1 MRLTKI
7 RVRNYKS
14 FIDSGEVRLEQVQAL
29 VGENNAGKSNML
41 HAIEWFL
48 SAGTGGVSAEDVPDK
63 DNPMVVE
70 SEFSELTQDE
80 RKQLRRYLLGEKLV
94 IRKEMR
100 IVIDEKSGKSKL
112 DVAFHGYIAEPK
124 EWWLSVE
131 KVVEQEGARPKWAE
145 IAEKF
150 GILEYVKTPE
160 GKVDKKSYEQGVG
173 KILVER
179 EDIEYDEPKLADA
192 KALGFQQNLLR
203 LLPEFYLLPAITD
216 YSDEIDKRSSSTVF
230 RRLMGQLSDRILKAD
245 PRYQELEGA
254 LRTIKN
260 LLNPAVGAAG
270 AEQGQLRM
278 PSLAAVENQ
287 LRELIARLMPSVK
300 HVQVEV
306 AITETQDLF
315 SSGVALQVDDGV
327 LTDVLDKGHGLQ
339 RSVVFGLLQMLIK
352 NSRNEQKDQGQQGAQ
367 VTRPILLAIE
377 EPELYIHPQSQRLI
391 YHVLEEFGSGQ
402 LADGNA
408 NDQVIYSTHSPAF
421 LSVSDYE
428 RVAIV
433 RKTDA
438 AVGSKVLQCDAGV
451 LGDVHEKK
459 AFKLLNSFDLRHNQL
474 FFAQRVVLVE
484 GEQDDICIVATG
496 RKLGLFKEFPEEVG
510 FSIIVTGNKEEIP
523 KFQKVLNAF
532 GVNYATLLEMDGKP
546 EDEGKNAEILALA
559 GGNRVVQLPKTME
572 DAAGLANHFKDTHQC
587 VQYFLDPAR
596 ITAELEAKVA
606 ELLQ

>member
-7 RVRNYKS
+7 RVQNYKS
-14 FIDSGEVRLEQVQAL
+14 FIDSGEIRLEQVQAL
-29 VGENNAGKSNML
+29 VGENNAGKSNL
-41 HAIEWFL
+41 LRAIEWFL
-48 SAGTGGVSAEDVPDK
+48 SAGTGGVAGEDVPDK
-63 DNPMVVE
+63 ANSMTVE
-70 SEFSELTQDE
+70 AEFSDLTQQE

-94 IRKEMR
+94 IRKELR
-100 IVIDEKSGKSKL
+100 VGTDEKSGKAKL
-112 DVAFHGYIAEPK
+112 EVAFHGYIAEPK

-131 KVVEQEGARPKWAE
+131 KVIEQEGARPKWAE
-145 IAEKF
+145 IAEKY
-150 GILEYVKTPE
+150 GLLAYVKTPE

-173 KILVER
+173 KLLVER
-179 EDIEYDEPKLADA
+179 DDIEYDEPKLADA

-203 LLPEFYLLPAITD
+203 VLPDFYLLPAITD

-260 LLNPAVGAAG
+260 LLNPAIGGAG
-270 AEQGQLRM
+270 EQEQLRL
-278 PSLAAVENQ
+278 PSLATVETQ
-287 LRELIARLMPSVK
+287 LRDLIARLMPSVK

-315 SSGVALQVDDGV
+315 SSGVALRVDDGV

-352 NSRNEQKDQGQQGAQ
+352 NSRVEQNDQGQQAAQ
-367 VTRPILLAIE
+367 DLKPILLAIE

-421 LSVSDYE
+421 LNVADYE
-428 RVAIV
+428 KVAIV
-433 RKTDA
+433 RKTDPA
-438 AVGSKVLQCDAGV
+438 LGSKVLQCDAGV
-451 LGDVHEKK
+451 LGDVNEKR

-474 FFAQRVVLVE
+474 FFARRVVLVE
-484 GEQDDICIVATG
+484 GEQDEICIVATG
-496 RKLGLFKEFPEEVG
+496 RKLSLFREFPEEIG
-510 FSIIVTGNKEEIP
+510 FSIVVTGNKEEIP

-532 GVNYATLLEMDGKP
+532 GVSYVTLLEMDGKA
-546 EDEGKNAEILALA
+546 EGEGKNAEIIELA
-559 GGNRVVQLPKTME
+559 GANRVVRLPKTME
-572 DAAGLANHFKDTHQC
+572 DAAGLAKHFKDTHEC
-587 VQYFLDPAR
+587 VQHFLEPER
-596 ITAELEAKVA
+596 ITKDLETVVA

>member
-1 MRLTKI
+1 MRLTRI
-7 RVRNYKS
+7 RIQNYKS
-14 FIDSGEVRLEQVQAL
+14 FIDSGVVRLEQVQAL
-29 VGENNAGKSNML
+29 VGENNAGKSNIL

-48 SAGTGGVSAEDVPDK
+48 SAGTAGVSAEDIPNK

-80 RKQLRRYLLGEKLV
+80 RKQLRRYLLGDKLV
-94 IRKEMR
+94 IRKELR
-100 IVIDEKSGKSKL
+100 VGVDEKSGKSKL
-112 DVAFHGYIAEPK
+112 EVAFHGHIAEPK

-145 IAEKF
+145 IAGKF

-173 KILVER
+173 KLLVER

-192 KALGFQQNLLR
+192 KAFGFQQNLLR
-203 LLPEFYLLPAITD
+203 FLPEFYLLPAITD

-245 PRYQELEGA
+245 PKYQELEGA
-254 LRTIKN
+254 LGTIKN
-260 LLNPAVGAAG
+260 LLNPAVDGAGG
-270 AEQGQLRM
+270 AQEQLRM
-278 PSLAAVENQ
+278 PSLAAVEDQ
-287 LRELIARLMPSVK
+287 LCELIARLIPSVK

-306 AITETQDLF
+306 AITETHDLF

-352 NSRNEQKDQGQQGAQ
+352 SSRNQQGDQGQQGAQ
-367 VTRPILLAIE
+367 GIRPILLAIE

-391 YHVLEEFGSGQ
+391 FHVLEEFGSGQ

-438 AVGSKVLQCDAGV
+438 AVGSEVLQCDAGV
-451 LGDVHEKK
+451 LGDVNEKK

-474 FFAQRVVLVE
+474 FFARRVALVE
-484 GEQDDICIVATG
+484 GEQDEICIVATG
-496 RKLGLFKEFPEEVG
+496 RKLGLFEEFPEEIG

-532 GVNYATLLEMDGKP
+532 GVSYATLLEMDGKP
-546 EDEGKNAEILALA
+546 AGAGKNSEILALA
-559 GGNRVVQLPKTME
+559 GGNRVVQLPKTLE
-572 DAAGLANHFKDTHQC
+572 DAAGLASHFKDTHQC
-587 VQYFLDPAR
+587 VQHFSDPAR
-596 ITAELEAKVA
+596 ITAELETKVA

>member
-7 RVRNYKS
+7 RVQNYKS
-14 FIDSGEVRLEQVQAL
+14 FIDSGEIRLEQVQAL
-29 VGENNAGKSNML
+29 VGENNAGKSNL
-41 HAIEWFL
+41 LRAIEWFL
-48 SAGTGGVSAEDVPDK
+48 SAGTGGVAAEDVPEK
-63 DNPMVVE
+63 DNPMNVE
-70 SEFSELTQDE
+70 AEFSDLTQLE

-94 IRKEMR
+94 IRKELR
-100 IVIDEKSGKSKL
+100 VGTDEKSGKAKL
-112 DVAFHGYIAEPK
+112 EVAFHGYIAEPK

-131 KVVEQEGARPKWAE
+131 KVIEQEGARPKWAE
-145 IAEKF
+145 IAENH
-150 GILEYVKTPE
+150 GILDYVKNPE

-173 KILVER
+173 KLLVER

-203 LLPEFYLLPAITD
+203 VLPDFYLLPAITD

-260 LLNPAVGAAG
+260 LLNPAIGGAG
-270 AEQGQLRM
+270 EQEQLRL
-278 PSLAAVENQ
+278 PSLATVETQ
-287 LRELIARLMPSVK
+287 LRDLIARLMPSVK

-315 SSGVALQVDDGV
+315 SSGVALRVDDGV

-352 NSRNEQKDQGQQGAQ
+352 NSRVEHNDQGQQTAQ
-367 VTRPILLAIE
+367 DLRPILLAIE

-421 LSVSDYE
+421 LNVADYE
-428 RVAIV
+428 KVAIV
-433 RKTDA
+433 RKTA
-438 AVGSKVLQCDAGV
+438 PALGSKVLQCDAGV
-451 LGDVHEKK
+451 LGNVNEKK

-474 FFAQRVVLVE
+474 FFARRVVLVE
-484 GEQDDICIVATG
+484 GEQDEICIVATG
-496 RKLGLFKEFPEEVG
+496 RKLSLFREFPEEIG
-510 FSIIVTGNKEEIP
+510 FSVVVTGNKEEIP

-532 GVNYATLLEMDGKP
+532 GVSYATLLEMDGKA
-546 EDEGKNAEILALA
+546 EGEGKNAEIIELA
-559 GGNRVVQLPKTME
+559 GTNRVVRLPKTME
-572 DAAGLANHFKDTHQC
+572 DAAGLVKHFKDTHEC
-587 VQYFLDPAR
+587 VQHFLEPAR
-596 ITAELEAKVA
+596 ITKDLENVVV

>member
-1 MRLTKI
+1 MRLTRI
-7 RVRNYKS
+7 RVQNYKS

-94 IRKEMR
+94 IRKELL
-100 IVIDEKSGKSKL
+100 VGVDEKSGKTKL
-112 DVAFHGYIAEPK
+112 EVAFHGYIAEPK

-145 IAEKF
+145 IAEKY
-150 GILEYVKTPE
+150 GILEYVRSPE

-173 KILVER
+173 KLLVER

-260 LLNPAVGAAG
+260 LLNPPAGAAG
-270 AEQGQLRM
+270 AEQEQLRM

-287 LRELIARLMPSVK
+287 LRELISRLMPSVK

-352 NSRNEQKDQGQQGAQ
+352 NSRNQQGAQ
-367 VTRPILLAIE
+367 DIRPILLAIE

-391 YHVLEEFGSGQ
+391 FHVLEEFGSGQ

-433 RKTDA
+433 RKMDA

-451 LGDVHEKK
+451 LGDANEKK
-459 AFKLLNSFDLRHNQL
+459 VFKLLNSFDLRHNQL
-474 FFAQRVVLVE
+474 FFARRVVLVE
-484 GEQDDICIVATG
+484 GEQDEICIVATG
-496 RKLGLFKEFPEEVG
+496 RKLGLFKEFPEEIG

-532 GVNYATLLEMDGKP
+532 GVSYATLLEMDGKP
-546 EDEGKNAEILALA
+546 AGEGKNAEILALA

-587 VQYFLDPAR
+587 VQHFSDPAR
-596 ITAELEAKVA
+596 ITAELETKVA

>member
-1 MRLTKI
+1 
-7 RVRNYKS
+7 
-14 FIDSGEVRLEQVQAL
+14 
-29 VGENNAGKSNML
+29 ML

-48 SAGTGGVSAEDVPDK
+48 SAGTGGVSADDVPDK
-63 DNPMVVE
+63 GRPMVVE

-94 IRKEMR
+94 IRKELR
-100 IVIDEKSGKSKL
+100 VVGVDDKSGKTKL
-112 DVAFHGYIAEPK
+112 EVAFHGYIAEPK
-124 EWWLSVE
+124 DWWLSVE
-131 KVVEQEGARPKWAE
+131 KVVEHEGGRPKWAE

-150 GILEYVKTPE
+150 EIIDYVKIE
-160 GKVDKKSYEQGVG
+160 GKVDKKSYDQGVG
-173 KILVER
+173 KLLVER
-179 EDIEYDEPKLADA
+179 EDIEYDEPRLADA

-203 LLPEFYLLPAITD
+203 LLPDFYLLPAITD

-254 LRTIKN
+254 LRTIKK
-260 LLNPAVGAAG
+260 LLNPADAAG
-270 AEQGQLRM
+270 EAQEELRM

-306 AITETQDLF
+306 AITEMQDLF
-315 SSGVALQVDDGV
+315 SSGVALRVDDGV

-352 NSRNEQKDQGQQGAQ
+352 NSRNHQEDQAQ
-367 VTRPILLAIE
+367 PVAKEIRPILLAIE

-391 YHVLEEFGSGQ
+391 FQALEEFGAGR
-402 LADGNA
+402 LNDGNV

-421 LSVSDYE
+421 LHVADYE
-428 RVAIV
+428 RVAIL

-438 AVGSKVLQCDAGV
+438 AVGSKVLQCSAGV
-451 LGDVHEKK
+451 LGDVNEKK

-474 FFAQRVVLVE
+474 FFARRVVLVE
-484 GEQDDICIVATG
+484 GQQDEICIVATG
-496 RKLGLFKEFPEEVG
+496 RKLGLFTEFPEEIGV
-510 FSIIVTGNKEEIP
+510 SIIVTGNKEEIP

-532 GVNYATLLEMDGKP
+532 GVSYATLLEMDGKP
-546 EDEGKNAEILALA
+546 IGEGKNAEIIDLA
-559 GGNRVVQLPKTME
+559 GDNRVVKLPETME
-572 DAAGLANHFKDTHQC
+572 ASAGLQQHFKDTHQC
-587 VQYFLDPAR
+587 VQHFSDPAR
-596 ITAELEAKVA
+596 ITQELEAIVA
-606 ELLQ
+606 ELLR